1 MECTI
6 TSTAQR
12 INTRKGGFTVIE
24 FLVATALSI
33 IVLSAIVSYGI
44 FSTRSVRAIGNF
56 VVLDMNS
63 RNTLDTMSRDIR
75 QADGCSTNSGQFAST
90 NLTLLMTDPNSGT
103 NYTINYNYSAALGT
117 LTRTYT
123 SSTNVQASVLL
134 TNCSS
139 FTFSYFQRNPSN
151 GVWDA
156 YPVDPARPD
165 ECKLVQ
171 MSWVCGRT
179 VLGSMVNADSIESA
193 KVVIRKE

>member
-12 INTRKGGFTVIE
+12 INARKGGFTVIE

-56 VVLDMNS
+56 VMLDMNS
-63 RNTLDTMSRDIR
+63 RNALDTMSHDIR
-75 QADGCSTNSGQFAST
+75 QANGCSTNSGQFTSA

-103 NYTINYNYSAALGT
+103 NYTINYNYSTSQGT
-117 LTRTYT
+117 LTRTT
-123 SSTNVQASVLL
+123 TITNNVQATVLL
-134 TNCSS
+134 TNCSW
-139 FTFSYFQRNPSN
+139 FAFSYFQRNPSN

-156 YPVDPARPD
+156 YPVDSSRPD

-171 MSWVCGRT
+171 MSWTCSRT
-179 VLGSMVNADSIESA
+179 VLGSMVNADSVESA

>member
-1 MECTI
+1 MESTI

-12 INTRKGGFTVIE
+12 IKARNAGFTTIE
-24 FLVATALSI
+24 LIVALALSA
-33 IVLSAIVSYGI
+33 IVLSAIISYGI
-44 FSTRSVRAIGNF
+44 FSTRNMRAIGNF

-63 RNTLDTMSRDIR
+63 RNALDTMSRDIR
-75 QADGCSTNSGQFAST
+75 QANGCSTNSGQFTST

-103 NYTINYNYSAALGT
+103 NYTISYSYSNSLGT
-117 LTRTYT
+117 LTRISTAAT
-123 SSTNVQASVLL
+123 SGQSSVLL
-134 TNCSS
+134 SNCSS
-139 FTFSYFQRNPSN
+139 FAFSYFQRNPSN

-156 YPVDPARPD
+156 YPVDSNRPD